1 MPLPPRVQSSEEA
14 RRIADKVDGD
24 LRVAFGVAL
33 RVAKLG
39 VKLTVEPKVALM
51 KRVIHAILDDE
62 EPRKP

>member
-1 MPLPPRVQSSEEA
+1 MPLPPRAQSSEEA

-39 VKLTVEPKVALM
+39 VRLAVEPKVALI
-51 KRVIHAILDDE
+51 KKVVAAIMDEE
-62 EPRKP
+62 EPRR